1 MENPLIIE
9 ICPREGRASMCLANG
24 ESVVGSDHW
33 PDIEDCAASG
43 DCEPACAYVRDHI
56 GVDFRVIARNAAG
69 AYENRPATSE
79 EMTATAQE
87 IYFDSESDFTDEDT
101 AALYLIWQAA
111 GDEVYNA
118 QEGES

>member
-9 ICPREGRASMCLANG
+9 ICPHEGRASMCLANG
-24 ESVVGSDHW
+24 ESVVGSDYW
-33 PDIEDCAASG
+33 PDIEDCTSGG

-69 AYENRPATSE
+69 AYENRPATPE

-111 GDEVYNA
+111 GDEVCNA